1 MTMRE
6 LVRFFRV
13 VPPVPPLMVTTFI
26 VVAAVSVA
34 AIAVDARYASGTVD
48 AVIVLQLFAVS
59 SGFAGNARR
68 GYYDLLLT
76 RGEHRVVVAMVHWA
90 LSAAPGVTTWAVVAM
105 AEATL
110 TAGASTIG
118 FAAGTI
124 LALAATSTIGW
135 AVTVPLPRFAGAIGW
150 VVTVAM
156 AAALRPAAGAPEAVT
171 NVIFPLTMV
180 GRPVVSLAGTL
191 PVAIVSAAT
200 MAGALVWVER
210 VDVRLEAAQ

>member
-1 MTMRE
+1 MRD
-6 LVRFFRV
+6 LIRFFRI

-26 VVAAVSVA
+26 VVSAVSVG
-34 AIAVDARYASGTVD
+34 AIAVDSRYAHGTLD

-76 RGEHRVVVAMVHWA
+76 RGEHRVVVAFVHWT
-90 LSAAPGVTTWAVVAM
+90 LSAAPGVTSWAIVAI
-105 AEATL
+105 AEAAL
-110 TAGASTIG
+110 TAGASTVG

-150 VVTVAM
+150 VVTFTI
-156 AAALRPAAGAPEAVT
+156 AAALQPGEGAPDAIT
-171 NVIFPLTMV
+171 NVIFPLAMV
-180 GRPVVSLAGTL
+180 GRPAVSLASAL
-191 PVAIVSAAT
+191 PVVIVSVVTMVAALT
-200 MAGALVWVER
+200 WVER
-210 VDVRLEAAQ
+210 SDVRLEAAQ